1 VKIADDSWF
10 REVTGDNA
18 GEVNSNHHQSIE
30 QIGNGLVISA
40 YAEDGIA
47 EAADRIES
55 QGKGFLCLV
64 QWHPERM
71 RNQQSPF
78 VVNLREAFVKA
89 AKTLI

>member
-1 VKIADDSWF
+1 
-10 REVTGDNA
+10 VTGDNA

-47 EAADRIES
+47 EAAERIES